1 MEDRELATLLGW
13 TRVGAGIAFTL
24 APAKASKLW
33 MGQNVDSVYTRM
45 AGRSLGAR
53 DLALGIGL
61 LQAIRRGTPARGWLE
76 AGVLADAVDAL
87 GSARGL
93 RRLPK
98 IRHLLFLGAGAGAVV
113 AGRRLVGS
121 ADFD

>member
-13 TRVGAGIAFTL
+13 TRVAAGTAFTL

-76 AGVLADAVDAL
+76 AAVLADAIDAL
-87 GSARGL
+87 ASANTL
-93 RRLPK
+93 RRFPK
-98 IRHLLFLGAGAGAVV
+98 FRHLLFVGTGAGAVV
-113 AGRRLVGS
+113 AGRRLVSSGNL
-121 ADFD
+121 D